1 MFTIVD
7 DGIELQA
14 ELDMPENAEGKI
26 PVVVMIHGFTGYKEE
41 WHIVQVT
48 KTLTEAGSGGHVWSW
63 EKRR

>member
-14 ELDMPENAEGKI
+14 ELDMPEKAEGKI

-41 WHIVQVT
+41 WHIVQ
-48 KTLTEAGSGGHVWSW
+48 EFSCICSPPDNS
-63 EKRR
+63 